1 MILFNGCYKSKC
13 LTEIIDPEYNEFKL
27 IEQQFNN
34 IVAREDAINFELFV
48 NFDNSLLVSEPLN
61 EFPSTE
67 CPIDNLSDELVAD
80 INGELETEFE
90 EDVGIKTINMYFK
103 SMKL

>member
-1 MILFNGCYKSKC
+1 MILFNGFYKSKC

-27 IEQQFNN
+27 IEQQFNT
-34 IVAREDAINFELFV
+34 IVPREDAINFESFV

-67 CPIDNLSDELVAD
+67 CPIDNLSDELV
-80 INGELETEFE
+80 GVETEFE
-90 EDVGIKTINMYFK
+90 EDLGIKTINMYFK